1 MVKYE
6 TPGVYYERV
15 DAQSPQVTAVRTDV
29 AGFVGLS
36 PKGPVDVALPIESL
50 RQFQAHYGEFTGSAF
65 LAYAVRGFFE
75 NGGRRCWIVRVAS
88 NEVPG
93 GKAAASTLLRSPAPA
108 ADVWRISASS
118 PGVWG
123 NNLTVLLVE
132 THQAQTLSIPSESKP
147 RASAVAATA
156 GFARGTLV
164 RVSQPGAATQLKV
177 VSEID
182 PVNQL
187 LLWLNPNPA
196 ARLPYDAPLT
206 GIDPDRPV
214 VIESIE
220 YTLLVRQSGM
230 PIFLRQ
236 GLALIPE
243 HPNYGPVALPRIV
256 NPADLEARGVLPP
269 TPNPVVI
276 EEVRADLSSLTTIDT
291 SAAVS
296 IQLAGGAD
304 GLSLLTVDD
313 FLGEP
318 VSPDDNDVARA
329 VKNRGLQRLA
339 EIDEVSMLA
348 MPDINIRP
356 IAIPPKAPRTP
367 CIPDPC
373 LPSEPAPAP
382 FIDDASTELPPMF
395 SDSDV
400 YRAQAAMVQMCED
413 LRDRI
418 AILDPPFSA
427 SRDDR
432 LGVSAIRA
440 WRSRFDTKYAAL
452 YYPWLRVS
460 DPLRNV
466 AGLTRDIP
474 PSGHVTGQCARTD
487 FAVGVHAAPANAAL
501 GWTQDV
507 TKAVDDDTHGL
518 LNTLE
523 INVIK
528 PLSGRGIR
536 IMGARTTTS
545 DSDWIYMNVRRLIM
559 MIEKSIYLATQWAV
573 FEPNDWSTRAK
584 IRLSLSSFLIAL
596 WQRGALM
603 GGTPAEAFFVK
614 CDDDNNP
621 PRETDNGRLIADVGV
636 APSIPFEFVVLRV
649 GRQDNEFEIEELR
662 ATGGR

>member
-15 DAQSPQVTAVRTDV
+15 DAQSPQITAVRTDI
-29 AGFVGLS
+29 AGFIGLA
-36 PKGPVDVALPIESL
+36 PKGPVDAALPVESF

-88 NEVPG
+88 NEDLG
-93 GKAAASTLLRSPAPA
+93 GKAAASRTLRSPAPA
-108 ADVWRISASS
+108 ADVWRVSASS

-132 THQAQTLSIPSESKP
+132 THQAQTLSIPAQSKP
-147 RASAVAATA
+147 QAFAVAATA

-164 RVSQPGAATQLKV
+164 RISQPGAATQLKV
-177 VSEID
+177 VSAID

-187 LLWLNPNPA
+187 LIWLNPNPA
-196 ARLPYDAPLT
+196 ARLAYDTPLT
-206 GIDPDRPV
+206 GIDPDRPA

-220 YTLLVRQSGM
+220 YTLLVRQSGT

-243 HPNYGPVALPRIV
+243 HPSYGPVALPPIV

-276 EEVRADLSSLTTIDT
+276 EEARTDLLSLTTIDT
-291 SAAVS
+291 SAGS
-296 IQLAGGAD
+296 IRLAGGAE
-304 GLSLLTVDD
+304 GLSLLTVED

-318 VSPDDNDVARA
+318 VAPEDNDVARA

-339 EIDEVSMLA
+339 DIDEVSMIA

-356 IAIPPKAPRTP
+356 VAVPPKAPRRP

-373 LPSEPAPAP
+373 LPSEPPPAP
-382 FIDDASTELPPMF
+382 FIDDVSTELPPVF
-395 SDSDV
+395 SDNDV

-418 AILDPPFSA
+418 AILDAPFPT
-427 SRDDR
+427 SRNDR
-432 LGVSAIRA
+432 LGGSAIRA
-440 WRSRFDTKYAAL
+440 WRSRFDSKYAAL

-466 AGLTRDIP
+466 AGLTREIP

-487 FAVGVHAAPANAAL
+487 FEIGVHAAPANSPL

-507 TKAVDDDTHGL
+507 TAAVNDETHGQ
-518 LNTLE
+518 LNTLG

-528 PLSGRGIR
+528 PLAGRGTR
-536 IMGARTTTS
+536 IMGSRTVTS
-545 DSDWIYMNVRRLIM
+545 DPDWIYLNVRRLIM

-584 IRLSLSSFLIAL
+584 IRLSLSSFLITL
-596 WQRGALM
+596 WQQGALM
-603 GGTPAEAFFVK
+603 GAVPDEAFFVK

-649 GRQDNEFEIEELR
+649 GRQENEFEIEELR
-662 ATGGR
+662 ATGGS